1 MVGQTVANSLFI
13 SHCQIKE
20 NSLPTGTDTAAGRQ
34 LEHSQSMT
42 GLRLKRFKFTYC

>member
-1 MVGQTVANSLFI
+1 MFLQYFDTVR
-13 SHCQIKE
+13 HCQIE
-20 NSLPTGTDTAAGRQ
+20 EDSLPTGTDHTAGRQ